1 MIKIYYYLFQ
11 SNYVVFV
18 NGSYRPDS
26 ISLSYRKQSIT
37 NAKMSIRQ
45 QKKSIKSIVTSNSII
60 NTLVYIYG
68 ESTLC
73 PVGLFDGVFILAE
86 CSRKDNT

>member
-60 NTLVYIYG
+60 NTLSIYI
-68 ESTLC
+68 
-73 PVGLFDGVFILAE
+73 
-86 CSRKDNT
+86 R